1 MKPSF
6 LFYSERRIIYDY
18 EKFGDSPTC
27 LGETN
32 GIAGLEA
39 LSQGKEMIV

>member
-1 MKPSF
+1 MRLSF

-18 EKFGDSPTC
+18 EKFGDSPIC
-27 LGETN
+27 IGETN

-39 LSQGKEMIV
+39 LAQGKEMIV